1 MESTEKNYS
10 RDGMRE
16 GDPGSINSND
26 FNRKTP
32 DKNVSETDPLRAEES
47 DHGRY
52 VSQKPDTENL
62 DQHISQIDEGTKKML
77 DDESAKAAEK
87 GV

>member
-1 MESTEKNYS
+1 MESEEKNYS
-10 RDGMRE
+10 RHGMGE
-16 GDPGSINSND
+16 GDPGSVNPNEIN
-26 FNRKTP
+26 RTPP
-32 DKNVSETDPLRAEES
+32 DKNISETEKLRAEES
-47 DHGRY
+47 DEGRY

-87 GV
+87 GI